1 MRVASFSFEI
11 DPHVVL
17 EIPPGAPLQVIRD
30 AYRQQAKRYHP
41 DTGGTEWTFRLLA
54 QAYEVLCTERVA
66 RAAESEAGHNGRAAG
81 TDNGPFGPQ
90 SGDQRNGQTD
100 PALVVGIE
108 KLVVR
113 YEAEPLWLVQG
124 ASREDQCLSYSLN
137 FKWPDPSN
145 LSSAAELD
153 DAVPILGR
161 LTEVFEV
168 MCLQTKVATSRIRV
182 GEQSFSGWLSYNSV
196 ERAATAGRRL
206 LELLDAGGFGVKQWS
221 RDMVIPR
228 TWG

>member
-1 MRVASFSFEI
+1 VRVASFSFEI

-30 AYRQQAKRYHP
+30 AYRQQAKRFHP
-41 DTGGTEWTFRLLA
+41 DTGGTDWTFRLLA

-66 RAAESEAGHNGRAAG
+66 RAAESEAGQHGRSAG
-81 TDNGPFGPQ
+81 TDGGPFGPQ
-90 SGDQRNGQTD
+90 PASDRPGPTD

-108 KLVVR
+108 KLAVR
-113 YEAEPLWLVQG
+113 YEAEPLWLMQG
-124 ASREDQCLSYSLN
+124 ASREEQCLSYSIN

-145 LSSAAELD
+145 PSAAAGLAD
-153 DAVPILGR
+153 VLPLLGR

-182 GEQSFSGWLSYNSV
+182 GERSFSGWLSYNSV
-196 ERAATAGRRL
+196 ERAATASRRL
-206 LELLDAGGFGVKQWS
+206 LELLDAGGFGVKQWN